1 MRKYVSIIISIV
13 ILVSAYYIAE
23 FTINREKR
31 QRPQPKKIVQTAF
44 VKTVKNGT
52 IPIRIKESGRLVA
65 KNRVEIFAEVQGV
78 MESTVKDFK
87 PGTSYQKGEIMV
99 KIRSNDYYA
108 NLQAQ
113 KSVLQNLITSILPDL
128 RLDYP
133 DAYKKWDAYLKN
145 FNMNKPIGKLP
156 KPTSEKEKF
165 FITGK
170 NIYTTY
176 YNTKN
181 LEIIYQKYTL
191 RAQFNGILTD
201 ALVTT
206 GTLVRPG
213 QKLGEYIDPTNYE
226 LEVSIR
232 QSLLPDLSPGKRVVV
247 SNPENDQETWTG
259 KISRI
264 NGKVNPS
271 TQTVEVYIDVRGKG
285 LRQGMYLTANIEGL
299 PKKNAFEVSRNLIVD
314 ENKLFIVEDSTLAT
328 VPVTILY
335 KTNDS
340 VVVGGLQNNM
350 QLVTNVI
357 SGAYVGMEVNSN
369 DVISAHE

>member
-44 VKTVKNGT
+44 VQTVKNGT